1 MLFGKTIVIT
11 GVSSGIGARTAEL
24 AAHLG
29 ADVIGV
35 DIREPAAPMSAF
47 VQCDLSSPQSI
58 AELAD
63 TLPKRFDALC
73 NVAGLSGLV
82 GAAKTLAVNF
92 YGCARSTRRSRRASA
107 RAARSSMSP
116 RSPAMAGA

>member
-1 MLFGKTIVIT
+1 MLLGKTIVVT

-24 AAHLG
+24 AGQLG

-35 DIREPAAPMSAF
+35 DIKEPSEPLGAF
-47 VQCDLSSPQSI
+47 VKTDLAAPQSI

-63 TLPKRFDALC
+63 TLPKRIDALC

-92 YGCARSTRRSRRASA
+92 
-107 RAARSSMSP
+107 
-116 RSPAMAGA
+116 